1 MEKYK
6 AYADEAMQLAEQSP
20 TEDDRKFW
28 LNIARAWL
36 ALRDMLSADSSCGPR
51 RFGLSLGGRTQT
63 ER

>member
-20 TEDDRKFW
+20 TEEDRKFW
-28 LNIARAWL
+28 LNIARAWF
-36 ALRDMLSADSSCGPR
+36 ALMEMLSAESSHGPR
-51 RFGLSLGGRTQT
+51 RFGLPLGRAQT